1 MGNYVLRA
9 LKPRSKVAIIG
20 GLPGSINAKARSDGY
35 REAIA
40 SANMTLTALAWG
52 DWEREPG
59 QAAAHRKQLS
69 QPARLSQS
77 AGTHHDQCI
86 NLQR

>member
-1 MGNYVLRA
+1 MLRA

-40 SANMTLTALAWG
+40 SAILTLTALAWG
-52 DWEREPG
+52 RLG
-59 QAAAHRKQLS
+59 TV
-69 QPARLSQS
+69 ARTGRGAS
-77 AGTHHDQCI
+77 
-86 NLQR
+86 